1 MRLIAV
7 LFALVFAQSTF
18 AQQKVQL
25 PKTLVEDAFKKAECE
40 VELDEAIKD
49 LETTGELSS
58 GLHLVEVPCWRAA
71 YNFGSILFA
80 LDPAAPE
87 RARLLNFQRPE
98 KNKLTSTYQLS
109 SPGYDEKTRRLNS
122 FHKGRGVGD
131 CGSSGEWRW
140 NGRDF
145 ELKRYW
151 NKDKCDGRPFDV
163 ETQPARYLVYPVRKK
178 N

>member
-1 MRLIAV
+1 MRAVAILLV
-7 LFALVFAQSTF
+7 LFFAQSVA

-25 PKTLVEDAFKKAECE
+25 PKALVEDAFKKGECE
-40 VELDEAIKD
+40 VELGEAIKD
-49 LETTGELSS
+49 LETSGELSG
-58 GLHLVEVPCWRAA
+58 GLHLVDVPCWRAA

-80 LDPAAPE
+80 LDSSAPE
-87 RARLLNFQRPE
+87 KARLLSFQRPE

-109 SPGYDEKTRRLNS
+109 SPGYDEKTKILSS

-140 NGRDF
+140 NGNDF

-151 NKDKCDGRPFDV
+151 NKDKCDGQAFDV
-163 ETQPARYLVYPVRKK
+163 ETQPKRYLVYPFRKK